1 MRSMAAPAVIAQLG
15 RKGSLD
21 DITGPLSVFKNNR
34 FLVASSIFAA
44 GELIADK
51 LPMAPNRTAA
61 GPLLGRALTG
71 GVSGAVIF
79 SAKRRSVLAGALI
92 GAAFAVGAAYGAYE
106 LRKRLGKKL
115 HLPDIAVALGE
126 DAIVGTLGVAL
137 ASRL

>member
-1 MRSMAAPAVIAQLG
+1 MAAPAVIARLG

-34 FLVASSIFAA
+34 FLVASSIFAV

-51 LPMAPNRTAA
+51 LPIIPNRTSA

-79 SAKRRSVLAGALI
+79 SAKKRSVLAGALI

-106 LRKRLGKKL
+106 LRKQVGKKL

>member
-1 MRSMAAPAVIAQLG
+1 MAAPAVIARLG

-79 SAKRRSVLAGALI
+79 SAKKRSVLAGALI

-106 LRKRLGKKL
+106 LRKRVGKKL